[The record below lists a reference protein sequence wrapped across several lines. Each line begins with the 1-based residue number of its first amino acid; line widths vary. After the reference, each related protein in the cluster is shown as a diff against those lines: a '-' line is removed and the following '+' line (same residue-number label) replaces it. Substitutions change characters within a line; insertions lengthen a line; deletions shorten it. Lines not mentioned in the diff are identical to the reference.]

1 MALPRDNPV
10 YGSRSRQELQD
21 LRTRVYK
28 AHEPAHDPLAAPGAA
43 AEGAGPPHRH
53 AGRTVGGALHPHA
66 APLQRAKPAL
76 RPPLPAAACVL
87 RPALLARIDAAS
99 RRKLLLLAAPIGS
112 GKTTL
117 LTQWYRHAGAER
129 SVAWLSLEEGDGEP
143 ARFFSHLVEAVRS
156 AAPTFDACV
165 TGRRHAS
172 EALAL
177 QALTGAVNQSLG
189 RLQQDLVIVLDDFQW
204 LAAPALL
211 HMVDLLL
218 QRSPPN
224 VHWILSG
231 RCVPELNMSPLRLRD
246 QLATLDAA
254 DLNFDSAS
262 IEQLGRQLCGR
273 PLTPPEAE
281 CIQSRTE
288 GWVAGV
294 KLALLAVSEGVSR
307 SGVTDDTLH
316 KFAGSHN
323 EVARYLGASVLQA
336 QSPQVRSF
344 LVASSVV
351 DRMSGE
357 LCNALLDITHGQA
370 LLEQLERSQLFIQ
383 PLDSH
388 GRWYRYHTL
397 FLDFLRSCLRRDAAR
412 IAPLHERA
420 SRWFAEHQ
428 LFEEALEH
436 AFAGADA
443 AWRRDLVARCART
456 WWHGGEHADVIR
468 WCEKLP
474 RAEVIGHEDLCEAYI
489 SSLILSRHFDAAVV
503 ALREAQAGADAG
515 NTLEEP
521 PGRPKVPGPPRGAGW
536 AQPGPGGAISPA
548 RLRLLHMMLAILSD
562 SGSADGVALGDADSL
577 RSEGAD
583 GFLSGNLLTLQ
594 AYAMLRSNRFDVA
607 WRLAM
612 RARDTFERISAYGFG
627 YASVVASLAERAQ
640 GDVKS
645 AARRCEHVFALVRGG
660 RRNPA
665 WVTAATALAYV
676 RYEENRLA
684 EAETLCMEVLP
695 LLSMASTVEDVVT
708 AHITLVRIKALSD
721 RGSEAL
727 QLLDYLH
734 SVLESGCHRRF
745 LAQVC
750 GEKIR
755 LCLLQGKLQR
765 AQAVAAEFGMP
776 QLAQSGHWQVGQAGA
791 APRPYDEAWE
801 RLGLAQAW
809 LLMHGQAHAEAAAL
823 LALLRDSAHAVGY
836 VYRELPLEAT
846 LAQCHWEAGDHEAAF
861 RAVNRGLALTRGHG
875 FWRSVFDEAPALT
888 GIVAAAIKQRKLDH
902 ALPERYLRKF
912 ENVLGPG
919 AGQGAAVPPGRRAVL
934 PLEPLTDREI
944 DVLRLLARGLSNQEI
959 SAQSQIA
966 LSTAKW
972 HLKNV
977 FAKLDVNTRTGAIA
991 RARQLQLID

>member
-1 MALPRDNPV
+1 V
-10 YGSRSRQELQD
+10 
-21 LRTRVYK
+21 
-28 AHEPAHDPLAAPGAA
+28 
-43 AEGAGPPHRH
+43 
-53 AGRTVGGALHPHA
+53 
-66 APLQRAKPAL
+66 KPAL

-189 RLQQDLVIVLDDFQW
+189 RLQQDVVIVLDDFQW

-211 HMVDLLL
+211 RMVDLLL

-231 RCVPELNMSPLRLRD
+231 RCMPELNVSPLRLSD

-254 DLNFDSAS
+254 DLNFDTAA
-262 IEQLGRQLCGR
+262 IEQLGRKLCRR

-294 KLALLAVSEGVSR
+294 KLALLAAADPGVA
-307 SGVTDDTLH
+307 DDTLH

-336 QSPQVRSF
+336 QSPQVRDF

-357 LCNALLDITHGQA
+357 LCNALLGITHGQA
-370 LLEQLERSQLFIQ
+370 LLEQLERSQLFVQ

-443 AWRRDLVARCART
+443 GWRRDLVARCART

-474 RAEVIGHEDLCEAYI
+474 RAEVIGHEDICESYI

-503 ALREAQAGADAG
+503 ALREAQAAAVAG
-515 NTLEEP
+515 
-521 PGRPKVPGPPRGAGW
+521 
-536 AQPGPGGAISPA
+536 PA

-562 SGSADGVALGDADSL
+562 SGGADAVTLGDADSL

-594 AYAMLRSNRFDVA
+594 AYAMLRSNRFDIA

-612 RARDTFERISAYGFG
+612 RARDTFERISTYGFG

-695 LLSMASTVEDVVT
+695 LLSMASTIEDVVT

-721 RGSEAL
+721 RGTEAL

-750 GEKIR
+750 GEKVR

-776 QLAQSGHWQVGQAGA
+776 QLAQSGHWQVGQAGQA
-791 APRPYDEAWE
+791 ARPYDEAWE

-861 RAVNRGLALTRGHG
+861 QALNRGLALTHGHG

-888 GIVAAAIKQRKLDH
+888 GIVAAAIRQRKLDH

-919 AGQGAAVPPGRRAVL
+919 AGQGAAVPPGRRAAL